1 MIHYLLLS
9 LIRTSGAVFVYVI
22 ISLFRGPKYIFII
35 TYFHLQIKVTTTS
48 ANKVLIMKL
57 LVGQCLFQ
65 GLQSTIWMSNT
76 TQSIDMTLL
85 LEQGVCMWPF

>member
-9 LIRTSGAVFVYVI
+9 LIRTSGAVFVYV

-48 ANKVLIMKL
+48 ANKVLMKL
-57 LVGQCLFQ
+57 LETAKHYLDV
-65 GLQSTIWMSNT
+65 
-76 TQSIDMTLL
+76 
-85 LEQGVCMWPF
+85 

>member
-9 LIRTSGAVFVYVI
+9 LIRTSGAVFVYV

-65 GLQSTIWMSNT
+65 GLQSTIHRTFLSK
-76 TQSIDMTLL
+76 
-85 LEQGVCMWPF
+85 

>member
-9 LIRTSGAVFVYVI
+9 LIRTSGAVFVYV

-48 ANKVLIMKL
+48 ANI
-57 LVGQCLFQ
+57 GSYYETSCL
-65 GLQSTIWMSNT
+65 SMSVPGT
-76 TQSIDMTLL
+76 AKHYLD
-85 LEQGVCMWPF
+85 V